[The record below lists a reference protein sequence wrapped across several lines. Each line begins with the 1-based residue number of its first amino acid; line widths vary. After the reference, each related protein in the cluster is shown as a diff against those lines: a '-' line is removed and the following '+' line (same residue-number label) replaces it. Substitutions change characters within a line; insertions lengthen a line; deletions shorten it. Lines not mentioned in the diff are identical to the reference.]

1 MMKNRPKE
9 RGTGLSTKALYLT
22 YTTGYFMA
30 TYRLFSFRSEEI
42 LLFSVSQVL
51 LTLGYVWL
59 MLIAKD
65 SDRELMSLEEK
76 RNEITEEI
84 EQLKMKKIGLESD
97 YQFTKK
103 LIAGKKE
110 SLEKTLA
117 RLKEYSV
124 KLSERRRVL
133 DIYSKRMD
141 DLADHPEVL
150 ANKKLNSIE
159 EEG

>member
-1 MMKNRPKE
+1 MKNRLKE

-51 LTLGYVWL
+51 LTLGYIWL

-103 LIAGKKE
+103 LITGKKE

-117 RLKEYSV
+117 RLKEFSV

>member
-1 MMKNRPKE
+1 MKNRLKE

-141 DLADHPEVL
+141 ELADHPEVL